1 VSEGRLVPD
10 SPRRGPGD
18 HGSASAEFAIVVP
31 VLIALLFLIVTLA
44 SVFFDQ
50 LQLQSAARDG
60 ARVGVV
66 DINVACSTATTALAR
81 NDVGTVTC
89 LITSDCNSGAVRVAL
104 TAAKRYSIPVIGSRV
119 VELDATSSFVC
130 PQ

>member
-1 VSEGRLVPD
+1 MNEGRLVPG
-10 SPRRGPGD
+10 SPCRGPD
-18 HGSASAEFAIVVP
+18 DRGSASAEFAIVVP
-31 VLIALLFLIVTLA
+31 VLIALLFVIVTLA

-50 LQLQSAARDG
+50 LHLQSAARDG
-60 ARVGVV
+60 ARVGAVN
-66 DINVACSTATTALAR
+66 ISQACSTATTALSR

-89 LITSDCNSGAVRVAL
+89 LITSDCKSGTVRVAL
-104 TAAKRYSIPVIGSRV
+104 TAAKRYSVPILGSRV

>member
-1 VSEGRLVPD
+1 MSEGRLVPD
-10 SPRRGPGD
+10 SPRWGPGD

-31 VLIALLFLIVTLA
+31 ALIALLFLIVTLA

-66 DINVACSTATTALAR
+66 DIDQSCSVAADALR
-81 NDVGTVTC
+81 TNDVGTVTC
-89 LITSDCNSGAVRVAL
+89 LITSTCDSGSVRVAL
-104 TAAKRYSIPVIGSRV
+104 SAEKQYSVPILGTRVIT
-119 VELDATSSFVC
+119 LDATSSFVC